1 MSEDIVVQMLKEAS
15 PMAPA
20 NDELLN
26 SILSCVENGQRLID
40 EGYDLEF
47 RQPPSSRYFLTMIA
61 QEEFAK
67 AFILFLVREGI
78 AHLNPAVLRAMK
90 DHSCKQLV
98 GMIMD
103 YVIMHWDEVEELE
116 ALVRKDSSLGDR
128 LPNDVRSAMEL
139 LRFEKIGRW
148 ESNNWVWDEEPDYE
162 RSALSVYKGQKDRRK
177 QDALYVR
184 IDRNGRVCSTPTVI
198 TEDESRAEFERA
210 KRFKRLIDA
219 MVKGEESSRR
229 YDRAMMALRELF
241 EFEAG

>member
-1 MSEDIVVQMLKEAS
+1 
-15 PMAPA
+15 
-20 NDELLN
+20 
-26 SILSCVENGQRLID
+26 
-40 EGYDLEF
+40 
-47 RQPPSSRYFLTMIA
+47 
-61 QEEFAK
+61 
-67 AFILFLVREGI
+67 
-78 AHLNPAVLRAMK
+78 
-90 DHSCKQLV
+90 
-98 GMIMD
+98 
-103 YVIMHWDEVEELE
+103 
-116 ALVRKDSSLGDR
+116 
-128 LPNDVRSAMEL
+128 MEL